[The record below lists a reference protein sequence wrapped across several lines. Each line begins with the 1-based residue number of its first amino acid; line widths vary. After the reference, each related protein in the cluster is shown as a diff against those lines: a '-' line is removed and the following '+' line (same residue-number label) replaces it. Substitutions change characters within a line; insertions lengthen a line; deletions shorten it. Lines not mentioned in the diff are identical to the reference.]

1 MIDKANAD
9 RRVAVVTGGSGAIG
23 GAIAARLAP
32 DHTVV
37 VLDRRGDIAVDLG
50 DPVEVR
56 RAANAVLDRY
66 GRCDVLVHAAAM
78 VAFGPF
84 DEFELEVW
92 RQVQAVNVESAL
104 LLTQAFV
111 PGMRDRGFGRVIF
124 IVSNSYWRPPGA
136 HMLAYIASK
145 GALIGMARALAVG
158 LGSDRIAVTAV
169 APGLTRTPA
178 ADVVPAEEF
187 ADVSAHQA
195 LPRPLTPDDAAAVV
209 AMLAGDDAAALT
221 GQTLTVDGGL
231 AQAGSAS
238 RSRPSIG
245 ARFPGNAQS
254 PRTERGRA
262 RGWTTGRLSPAG
274 RSSAPRHPDQPRRC
288 GTRTRRAA
296 GRPHAWFAGGR
307 PSP

>member
-1 MIDKANAD
+1 
-9 RRVAVVTGGSGAIG
+9 
-23 GAIAARLAP
+23 
-32 DHTVV
+32 
-37 VLDRRGDIAVDLG
+37 
-50 DPVEVR
+50 
-56 RAANAVLDRY
+56 
-66 GRCDVLVHAAAM
+66 M

-158 LGSDRIAVTAV
+158 LGGDDIAVTAV

-178 ADVVPAEEF
+178 TDVVPTEEF
-187 ADVSAHQA
+187 ADVAAHQA
-195 LPRPLTPDDAAAVV
+195 LPRPLTPDDTAAVV
-209 AMLAGDDAAALT
+209 SMLAGDDAAALT

-231 AQAGSAS
+231 VL
-238 RSRPSIG
+238 R
-245 ARFPGNAQS
+245 
-254 PRTERGRA
+254 
-262 RGWTTGRLSPAG
+262 
-274 RSSAPRHPDQPRRC
+274 
-288 GTRTRRAA
+288 
-296 GRPHAWFAGGR
+296 
-307 PSP
+307 